1 MIIAKKGSAD
11 LPPRRS
17 ALFPY
22 MTCQCRLLYC
32 RLRPRSSNVRFSSFC
47 TYTTVPSSTKD
58 CASTITSASVSRVS
72 SPAFANGSCTSTD
85 SASEIHPVFH
95 HTLPQHACAN
105 AQVSSFFMDIAVRN
119 PTQRE
124 IFLGGHF
131 LIMYPPKSITAGI
144 IRFTIKISMYSS
156 ICSSF
161 PGLAPHTSASF
172 RLYFILSRLFVNL
185 SFCTALQ
192 SQANAG
198 SSTAVSA
205 RTAFYT
211 SASPKALRTSSES
224 RPEIFLPVTCSTSF
238 SSFFARSMIKS

>member
-72 SPAFANGSCTSTD
+72 SPTFANGSCTSTD

-95 HTLPQHACAN
+95 QTLPQHACAN
-105 AQVSSFFMDIAVRN
+105 AQVSSFFMDSAVRN

-131 LIMYPPKSITAGI
+131 LIMYPPKSITAGMI
-144 IRFTIKISMYSS
+144 KFTINISMYSS
-156 ICSSF
+156 ICSPSY
-161 PGLAPHTSASF
+161 ASIF
-172 RLYFILSRLFVNL
+172 
-185 SFCTALQ
+185 
-192 SQANAG
+192 
-198 SSTAVSA
+198 
-205 RTAFYT
+205 TAFSFT
-211 SASPKALRTSSES
+211 SWIFCRISVLRFGSNSLMKLTGLSNGGFMRS
-224 RPEIFLPVTCSTSF
+224 VF
-238 SSFFARSMIKS
+238 SM